1 MKVNKIIFYILNI
14 LNLAFLIYT
23 ILTNNI
29 GLSSVSIFIIYS
41 FIGLINI
48 LFKEL
53 KKYEY
58 KRYKYSEA
66 YYIFLIISGTIF
78 LYINYK
84 FLITFNFYLMFII
97 QILLLIVVGLFF
109 YILER
114 VKKDKNKDKNGPKFI
129 ANK

>member
-114 VKKDKNKDKNGPKFI
+114 VKKDKKKDKNGPKFI

>member
-29 GLSSVSIFIIYS
+29 GISSVSIFIIYS

-114 VKKDKNKDKNGPKFI
+114 VKKDKNGPKFI

>member
-84 FLITFNFYLMFII
+84 FLITFNFYLMLII

-114 VKKDKNKDKNGPKFI
+114 VKKDKNGPKFI

>member
-114 VKKDKNKDKNGPKFI
+114 VKKDKNGPKFI